1 MSDLKPVVTV
11 EELRERLKKFS
22 RLSLADLPTPL
33 LDCPRLS
40 EKLGG
45 PRILVKREDQT
56 GMAFGGNKV
65 REFEYSVAP
74 AIDGGYDILLHGSSS
89 QSNQSR
95 LTAAMAARFGLKA
108 VMVGKKDAHS
118 DPVNGNLLLAHLFGA
133 EVHLVENP
141 EEKDAIIERLKA
153 EGHKVYN
160 TSTDGYYLRSVSYVD
175 GFLELW
181 GQLQERKIRPDVLYV
196 CSGVHT
202 HVGLVVGARALGIS
216 LRIIGISPSPQDNV
230 QNNARLAEVAN
241 EVSRM
246 LDLELNFAPEDM
258 ESYGDY
264 AGEAYG
270 TVTEASREAV
280 LLAARMEGLVLEPV
294 YTGKTFGALI
304 DDIRKGQWEKGQTV
318 VFVHTGGTPALFA
331 YGNEVLDL

>member
-11 EELRERLKKFS
+11 DELRARLNRLP

-40 EKLGG
+40 EALEG

-74 AIDGGYDILLHGSSS
+74 AVAGGYDVLLHGAAS

-95 LTAAMAARFGLKA
+95 LTAALAARLGLKA
-108 VMVGKKDAHS
+108 VMVGRKDAHS
-118 DPVNGNLLLAHLFGA
+118 EPVNGNLLLAHLFGA
-133 EVHLVENP
+133 EVNLVERP
-141 EEKDAIIERLKA
+141 EEKEAVIERLKA

-160 TSTDGYYLRSVSYVD
+160 TSSDGYYLRGVSYVD

-181 GQLQERKIRPDVLYV
+181 GQLQERGIRPDALYV
-196 CSGVHT
+196 CSGLHT
-202 HVGLVVGARALGIS
+202 HVGLVVGARALGIP
-216 LRIIGISPSPQDNV
+216 LRVVGISASPRDNAAA
-230 QNNARLAEVAN
+230 NAGLAGAAN
-241 EVSRM
+241 EVAGLLE
-246 LDLELNFAPEDM
+246 LDLSFSAEDF
-258 ESYGDY
+258 ESYGEY

-270 TVTEASREAV
+270 VVTPESREAV
-280 LLAARMEGLVLEPV
+280 VLVARTEGLVLEPV
-294 YTGKTFGALI
+294 YTGKTFGAMI
-304 DDIRKGQWEKGQTV
+304 DHIRKGQFTKEQAV

-331 YGNEVLDL
+331 YADEILED